1 MKKTILIIFL
11 VLLIGGSSLFAY
23 TFPEFFYPETSFRPI
38 SARTEA
44 MGGAGIAT
52 ATGNDALFMNP
63 ANLGSRKF
71 SLNLPSISLTVF
83 NPKAVIDEG
92 IIEEIQNNS
101 GSDTMAANVITKY
114 MNIVKAGKGEVLT
127 TDLALSFTG
136 GGFGLGFQFQEQLH
150 TISSDGS
157 MAADKFLAE
166 VNAATTMGVGFRLNF
181 IPDIISVDLGASAR
195 FTYKAYSKRIG
206 ATELINIMQA
216 PDPAAKFM
224 AESPIAA
231 GWAVPI
237 DVGVNVNLPV
247 GLRVSMV
254 ARDLNAKYTMQ
265 NYSESGLWLNEMA
278 EFVGMSGPYNDA
290 STGDNAITEFSY
302 TVPWK
307 LDLGFGWTPDL
318 GGFGKILRPSLAL
331 DLVDTV
337 AMFEEGADDP
347 NAYWNYFKA
356 GAELKLV
363 SMIDLRAGFNRG
375 YYSIGV
381 GLDLF
386 VLRVDASYYW
396 REYGPEIGDKP
407 IDALTV
413 RVNLGIDR

>member
-1 MKKTILIIFL
+1 
-11 VLLIGGSSLFAY
+11 
-23 TFPEFFYPETSFRPI
+23 
-38 SARTEA
+38 
-44 MGGAGIAT
+44 
-52 ATGNDALFMNP
+52 
-63 ANLGSRKF
+63 
-71 SLNLPSISLTVF
+71 
-83 NPKAVIDEG
+83 
-92 IIEEIQNNS
+92 
-101 GSDTMAANVITKY
+101 
-114 MNIVKAGKGEVLT
+114 
-127 TDLALSFTG
+127 
-136 GGFGLGFQFQEQLH
+136 
-150 TISSDGS
+150 
-157 MAADKFLAE
+157 
-166 VNAATTMGVGFRLNF
+166 MGVGFRLNF
-181 IPDIISVDLGASAR
+181 IPDILSVDLGASAR

-206 ATELINIMQA
+206 ATELINLMNDD
-216 PDPAAKFM
+216 DPAAKFM

-278 EFVGMSGPYNDA
+278 EFIGMSGPYNDA

-318 GGFGKILRPSLAL
+318 GGFGKFLRPSLAL